1 MQTILLVDPET
12 DFLEWAQN
20 QLETPITRVVTSTTA
35 DEAYKIYIAENPD
48 LLISETHLMPFSG
61 LELLARV
68 RQRDSNALVILMSA
82 FGTTQSVIE
91 SMKLGAFDY
100 LRKESLPFNLKPVV
114 DAALTAQAEMRS
126 ATAFKPQL
134 TVEQY
139 QDSLVGK
146 SQPMQQV
153 FKMIG
158 RVSHSDAPVM
168 ITGESGSGKE
178 LVARAI
184 HHYSNRSIQP
194 FIAINC
200 AAIPENLLESELFG
214 HEKGAFTGASSQR
227 IGRFEQGNSGTLFL
241 DEIGDMPL
249 AVQSKILRVL
259 QEGEFSRVG
268 GNATIKTDV
277 RIIAAT
283 NKTLEQ
289 EVAKKLFRE
298 DLFYRL
304 NVVRIHLPPLRQ
316 RREDVRL
323 LAEYFLK
330 KIATQKHLPQ
340 LKLSEEGV
348 KLMEDYP
355 WPGNVRELEN
365 TIQRACVLATSD
377 VLLPKDIPLGV
388 ATQRS
393 DDGSENQTVAVS
405 TNSGR
410 PTLETAV
417 EILLDAASTDRSLQ
431 LLPWLEREFTLFAM
445 KRTKGNQVK
454 AAKLLGVTRA
464 TLRKRI
470 ERYGITKELRMYP
483 AAMAAG
489 HHRAGD
495 QRDGGPIG
503 GHRAH
508 QLRRHGLV
516 AAAHQHHRI
525 HRLRADHFLGVD
537 GHQVAVFQAGRCEEH
552 FAQRN
557 GREFQRQR
565 AGREHAAF
573 HRRQESRKMAVAI
586 VEVRPG
592 VSNADHRLVEHRAR
606 IAHGLRKRAPQVAG
620 EIPVA
625 VIGEAVV

>member
-1 MQTILLVDPET
+1 MQTILLVDPEI

-20 QLETPITRVVTSTTA
+20 QLETPTTRVVTSSTA

-68 RQRDSNALVILMSA
+68 RQLDSNAVVILMSA

-139 QDSLVGK
+139 QDSLVGQ

-153 FKMIG
+153 FKMVG

-184 HHYSNRSIQP
+184 HHYSSRSTQP

-214 HEKGAFTGASSQR
+214 HEKGAFTGAASQR
-227 IGRFEQGNSGTLFL
+227 IGRFEQSNGGTLFL

-249 AVQSKILRVL
+249 GVQSKILRVL

-268 GNATIKTDV
+268 GNATVKTDV

-289 EVAKKLFRE
+289 EVARKHFRE

-316 RREDVRL
+316 RKEDVNL

-340 LKLSEEGV
+340 LKLSEEAV
-348 KLMEDYP
+348 KLMEEYP

-377 VLLPKDIPLGV
+377 VLLPKDIPLGFAAQPPDGDTDSSP
-388 ATQRS
+388 ATAA
-393 DDGSENQTVAVS
+393 N
-405 TNSGR
+405 NSPVK

-417 EILLDAASTDRSLQ
+417 EILLDAASTDRTLQ

-470 ERYGITKELRMYP
+470 ERYGITKELN
-483 AAMAAG
+483 
-489 HHRAGD
+489 
-495 QRDGGPIG
+495 
-503 GHRAH
+503 
-508 QLRRHGLV
+508 
-516 AAAHQHHRI
+516 
-525 HRLRADHFLGVD
+525 
-537 GHQVAVFQAGRCEEH
+537 FQ
-552 FAQRN
+552 
-557 GREFQRQR
+557 
-565 AGREHAAF
+565 
-573 HRRQESRKMAVAI
+573 
-586 VEVRPG
+586 
-592 VSNADHRLVEHRAR
+592 
-606 IAHGLRKRAPQVAG
+606 
-620 EIPVA
+620 
-625 VIGEAVV
+625 

>member
-20 QLETPITRVVTSTTA
+20 QLETPTTRVVTSTSA
-35 DEAYKIYIAENPD
+35 DEAYKIYISENPD

-68 RQRDSNALVILMSA
+68 RQRDSNAVVILMSA

-139 QDSLVGK
+139 QDSLVGQ

-153 FKMIG
+153 FKMVG

-184 HHYSNRSIQP
+184 HHYSSRSVQP

-214 HEKGAFTGASSQR
+214 HEKGAFTGAASQR
-227 IGRFEQGNSGTLFL
+227 IGRFEQSNGGTLFL

-249 AVQSKILRVL
+249 GVQSKILRVL

-268 GNATIKTDV
+268 GNATVKTDV

-289 EVAKKLFRE
+289 EVARKHFRE

-316 RREDVRL
+316 RKEDVNL

-340 LKLSEEGV
+340 LKLSEEAV
-348 KLMEDYP
+348 KTMEEYP

-377 VLLPKDIPLGV
+377 VLLPKDIPLGF
-388 ATQRS
+388 AAQPP
-393 DDGSENQTVAVS
+393 DGDADSGPVTAA
-405 TNSGR
+405 NSSPVK

-417 EILLDAASTDRSLQ
+417 EILLDAASTDRTLQ

-470 ERYGITKELRMYP
+470 ERYGITRELN
-483 AAMAAG
+483 
-489 HHRAGD
+489 
-495 QRDGGPIG
+495 
-503 GHRAH
+503 
-508 QLRRHGLV
+508 
-516 AAAHQHHRI
+516 
-525 HRLRADHFLGVD
+525 
-537 GHQVAVFQAGRCEEH
+537 FQ
-552 FAQRN
+552 
-557 GREFQRQR
+557 
-565 AGREHAAF
+565 
-573 HRRQESRKMAVAI
+573 
-586 VEVRPG
+586 
-592 VSNADHRLVEHRAR
+592 
-606 IAHGLRKRAPQVAG
+606 
-620 EIPVA
+620 
-625 VIGEAVV
+625 

>member
-1 MQTILLVDPET
+1 MQTILLVDPEI

-20 QLETPITRVVTSTTA
+20 QLETPTTRVLTATSA
-35 DEAYKIYIAENPD
+35 DEAYKIYISENPD
-48 LLISETHLMPFSG
+48 LLVSETHLVPFSG

-68 RQRDSNALVILMSA
+68 RQRDYNALVILMSA

-139 QDSLVGK
+139 QDSLVGQ
-146 SQPMQQV
+146 SPPMQQV

-184 HHYSNRSIQP
+184 HHYSNRSTQA

-227 IGRFEQGNSGTLFL
+227 IGRFEQSNGGTLFL
-241 DEIGDMPL
+241 DEIGEMPL
-249 AVQSKILRVL
+249 PVQSKILRVL

-289 EVAKKLFRE
+289 EVAKKQFRE

-340 LKLSEEGV
+340 LTLSSEAIKV
-348 KLMEDYP
+348 LEDHP
-355 WPGNVRELEN
+355 WPGNVRQLEN

-377 VLLPKDIPLGV
+377 VLLPKDIPL
-388 ATQRS
+388 S
-393 DDGSENQTVAVS
+393 DANTDNDVEFAGSPPRVMLEAK
-405 TNSGR
+405 

-417 EILLDAASTDRSLQ
+417 NMLLEAADSDGNLQ

-445 KRTKGNQVK
+445 KRTRGNQVK

-470 ERYGITKELRMYP
+470 ERYGITKELN
-483 AAMAAG
+483 
-489 HHRAGD
+489 
-495 QRDGGPIG
+495 
-503 GHRAH
+503 
-508 QLRRHGLV
+508 
-516 AAAHQHHRI
+516 
-525 HRLRADHFLGVD
+525 
-537 GHQVAVFQAGRCEEH
+537 FQ
-552 FAQRN
+552 
-557 GREFQRQR
+557 
-565 AGREHAAF
+565 
-573 HRRQESRKMAVAI
+573 
-586 VEVRPG
+586 
-592 VSNADHRLVEHRAR
+592 
-606 IAHGLRKRAPQVAG
+606 
-620 EIPVA
+620 
-625 VIGEAVV
+625 